1 MKLSLT
7 YFSERRLLFTYTE
20 SVLQELVP
28 RVTAV
33 GPSSLPTPHLMR
45 QDLTYFT
52 PSVYKLLTRELR
64 HDRKRHS
71 FREQPSSLKSLIC
84 G

>member
-7 YFSERRLLFTYTE
+7 YFYERRLLFTHTE

-33 GPSSLPTPHLMR
+33 GPSSLPTPHLR
-45 QDLTYFT
+45 D
-52 PSVYKLLTRELR
+52 K
-64 HDRKRHS
+64 
-71 FREQPSSLKSLIC
+71 I
-84 G
+84 